1 MIGIRVDGNRY
12 IGMGHISRCLSIA
25 SALRRM
31 NEKITFICSSDSLV
45 EEIISHHFQV
55 IKVPH
60 SKYDNWEICEE
71 QECIQSND
79 ISILFIDS
87 FYVTET
93 NLEIIHKLT
102 KVVYLDDLQLYDYD
116 VDAIINYNIDAVD
129 AMYSSS
135 SYPFRRLCLG
145 IRYFPLKESLYFK
158 EKKKLNKV
166 VKTVLITTGSTDPCH
181 CMHKILSDLN
191 IRSYC
196 DIKFYAIIGLFYESN
211 YRNFLSEKH
220 RDKKNLVFLNWG
232 QNMKKIYSDSD
243 IVISPGST
251 TIYESLS
258 IGVPC
263 ISFQF
268 VDNHHEECIALDKFG
283 LVPFAG
289 DYSEESDNICIGK
302 LFEAELDYTTRK
314 IQYDKFVS
322 LFDGNGAN
330 RIAEIIRSLL

>member
-79 ISILFIDS
+79 SSILFIDS
-87 FYVTET
+87 Y
-93 NLEIIHKLT
+93 
-102 KVVYLDDLQLYDYD
+102 Y
-116 VDAIINYNIDAVD
+116 AIINYNIDAVD

-258 IGVPC
+258 IGVHRIY
-263 ISFQF
+263 ISTA
-268 VDNHHEECIALDKFG
+268 NKNYKLNR
-283 LVPFAG
+283 
-289 DYSEESDNICIGK
+289 YSQVIIKRNV
-302 LFEAELDYTTRK
+302 K
-314 IQYDKFVS
+314 IISIYVR
-322 LFDGNGAN
+322 A
-330 RIAEIIRSLL
+330 I